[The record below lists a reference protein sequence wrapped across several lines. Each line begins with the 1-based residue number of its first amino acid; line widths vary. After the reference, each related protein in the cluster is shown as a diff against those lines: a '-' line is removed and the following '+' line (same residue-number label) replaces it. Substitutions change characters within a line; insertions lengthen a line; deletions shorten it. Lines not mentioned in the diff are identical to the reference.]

1 MSETHVS
8 DEPVSEPLR
17 EGSEPV
23 SGAVSEHV
31 AARRLGLSV
40 DTLRRD
46 RRLGQL
52 GIPFVKYGVG
62 KRGVVRYDLADL
74 ERFIESRKR
83 RAAPLPVVEIQA
95 PVAPV
100 APVPVPIEPAEP
112 EEPVARIDPLMTARR
127 QYRSPW
133 DAMTEAAM
141 ADEPE
146 EDPFAAAS
154 RSPRHHGPGGYFSH

>member
-1 MSETHVS
+1 
-8 DEPVSEPLR
+8 
-17 EGSEPV
+17 
-23 SGAVSEHV
+23 
-31 AARRLGLSV
+31 
-40 DTLRRD
+40 
-46 RRLGQL
+46 
-52 GIPFVKYGVG
+52 
-62 KRGVVRYDLADL
+62 
-74 ERFIESRKR
+74 
-83 RAAPLPVVEIQA
+83 
-95 PVAPV
+95 
-100 APVPVPIEPAEP
+100 VPIEPAEP